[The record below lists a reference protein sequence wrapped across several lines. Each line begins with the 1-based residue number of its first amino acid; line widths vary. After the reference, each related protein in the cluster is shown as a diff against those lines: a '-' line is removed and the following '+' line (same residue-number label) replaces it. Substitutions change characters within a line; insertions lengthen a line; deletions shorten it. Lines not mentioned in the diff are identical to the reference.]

1 MFGKRP
7 GWLGIATLYAAV
19 LIIPV
24 VLYVFVYQGSRIDQA
39 TMRNFRALEAAA
51 KRIEEVLKN
60 MPKVATNSSLGVDQ
74 KLLKDISDLCS
85 SKESSNRD
93 SGEATSDKS
102 VCNVD
107 PVCPY
112 EKESCK
118 HDSGV
123 AEVARKLNVSID
135 KDGDK
140 SNIKAGLS
148 EVSKAACMLHKEVS
162 SYRDNLDF
170 KANLKRL
177 DRTVSTGKSTGE
189 TECRDGRSFIRDGN
203 LVSHDCRY
211 LRERNKQLYEA
222 LNKIK
227 DVKKEAVKVLI
238 GVLDLFG
245 VEISMP
251 IDDAFDD
258 ATRHLSMFF
267 DNHFIADAN
276 GQVIFHGDPLRSGHD
291 TLQPLG
297 VRAPFSRFA
306 KITDILDEPAAKS
319 VIPYSTSTQVPQME
333 APSKA
338 GFTHVGHSIVR
349 SVYVDDVELSVF
361 IHPFTIDKSLSYA
374 PDDTD
379 DSSMLYIAGVVRQA
393 SLAREAIRLRLG
405 AVVDA
410 TLMIAIL
417 LAILPIFRFWA
428 AGDRSILGHFG
439 LYGIGASAIGASALG
454 TTLIWGVVTKHSD
467 GEALDSRLIHISED
481 IRGTFL
487 RDLANTTSA
496 LKADVIC
503 MSNGDNCKQCG
514 HDLKKPEKILN
525 AFWCPPKSS
534 SKGQSDQLQDNPK
547 VWCPQDLPEY
557 ISKGSSSVNQGQNG
571 CGRFKVSFLLDKNG
585 RMESCRDYRHTRTSR
600 LDLSFR
606 NYFMNPKR
614 CHIWHLEE
622 SKGSDELRKFSELKA
637 LNGFILERIDSVVQG
652 RKEVVVSYPLVEASE
667 TKLGRGPG
675 AKHRM
680 APRRVVK
687 VAAAVARFESID
699 RPVLPPHFHYA
710 VVENESGKT
719 LFHSD
724 ADRVSV
730 SNFIDD
736 TGNDPAISAAMRTM
750 TSNDKIVLG
759 VNYDGMPIRAHIR
772 PLLEP
777 REVPWTLIVFREHRL
792 VDRMSSLST
801 SLSIISWLA
810 ITLLLIIVL
819 FAVLGPVRRK
829 CGYSAIS
836 PSVVLP
842 LVNCK
847 VATTALVTG
856 VAGLALSYIC
866 RDLALCIAVLLYISC
881 AAGLYYYAW
890 RHSSSNCSKRSCLA
904 LGKNDGDEGRKVGQ
918 GFRLLL
924 TLAKGKLSVMAAVIL
939 SLAIFPVLSFQF
951 YFQAQLSKGLA
962 MYLEE
967 KSINAMEEKVKDL
980 KEYADEFST
989 QPKPKDM
996 RSLLRSSVVGYN
1008 ESTENKMIE
1017 EYLSSS
1023 GCANKGNNCDRLKE
1037 GWAFDV
1043 LRPLIAYSSTSQAIM
1058 RYRAKSDGS
1067 NGIDSLPA
1075 AFDEVVGKMKDERK
1089 QNEDNSTSLVW
1100 LVSTL
1105 VIAVLLLFCFLCYS
1119 VVRTMFGHAKKIALL
1134 PCFYPEDEPDDG
1146 KPLRMQLVKWSD
1158 QDLDGLIKLWRK
1170 KFIVKIAKWDDVV
1183 QRWDWDIPAENYPK
1197 HGEGRTIYVVRS
1209 LREATRGMRAN
1220 ILAADL
1226 SQAMQQGTSIVL
1238 CSDVVPAYRLSP
1250 GASDHSDKTH
1260 LTWSSDWDDL
1270 TRDFE
1275 VRRLCRENA
1284 GNNEAECS
1292 KVREKCRC
1300 VEKVMHAEAK
1310 ANRDLEHVALEVAKQ
1325 ISKANE
1331 APNQDGQPTCSQLRD
1346 KALRQFR
1353 AAAQPRFKALWAVSS
1368 RDERLQLIALA
1379 RGGAPNIRQ
1388 SAAISSLANRGLI
1401 TTQDP
1406 LQLRS
1411 EAFGQFIKD
1420 DLTYE
1425 HELLAKWRRRG
1436 HGNWWG
1442 MTWLPLV
1449 VLAGLGLLFFVNS
1462 NPEAIATLAAIGA
1475 ALVGIAPVVTSLLR
1489 IGQSAPPTS
1498 SGED

>member
-74 KLLKDISDLCS
+74 KLLKDISDLYY

-118 HDSGV
+118 LDSGI

-140 SNIKAGLS
+140 SNIKADLS

-306 KITDILDEPAAKS
+306 KITDILTEPAAKS

-349 SVYVDDVELSVF
+349 SIYVDDVELSVF

-405 AVVDA
+405 TVVDA
-410 TLMIAIL
+410 TLVIAIL

-428 AGDRSILGHFG
+428 AGDRSILGRFG

-454 TTLIWGVVTKHSD
+454 TALIWGVVTKHSD
-467 GEALDSRLIHISED
+467 GAALDSRLVHISGNIHD
-481 IRGTFL
+481 AF
-487 RDLANTTSA
+487 RDDLMNTVKA

-503 MSNGDNCKQCG
+503 MSNEDNHKQGCR
-514 HDLKKPEKILN
+514 DPKNPKETLDAL
-525 AFWCPPKSS
+525 WCPPKSS
-534 SKGQSDQLQDNPK
+534 PESQLDQLQDNPK

-557 ISKGSSSVNQGQNG
+557 ASKGSSGVNQGQNDS
-571 CGRFKVSFLLDKNG
+571 GRFKVSFLLDKKG

-606 NYFMNPKR
+606 NYFKNPKR
-614 CHIWHLEE
+614 CDVWPLDKNIKN
-622 SKGSDELRKFSELKA
+622 SNLKA
-637 LNGFILERIDSVVQG
+637 LNGFFLERIDSVVQG
-652 RKEVVVSYPLVEASE
+652 RKEVVVSYPLVAASE

-687 VAAAVARFESID
+687 VAAAVAQFESID

-736 TGNDPAISAAMRTM
+736 TGNDPAIAAAMR
-750 TSNDKIVLG
+750 SNDNIVLD

-772 PLLEP
+772 PLLNP
-777 REVPWTLIVFREHRL
+777 NEVPWTLVVFRNHGL
-792 VDRMSSLST
+792 VDRVSSLST
-801 SLSIISWLA
+801 SLSIISWLV
-810 ITLLLIIVL
+810 ITLLLIIVIIAL
-819 FAVLGPVRRK
+819 VVVLRLVRRML
-829 CGYSAIS
+829 GYPAIR
-836 PSVVLP
+836 PSVL
-842 LVNCK
+842 LASVNRK
-847 VATTALVTG
+847 VATIS
-856 VAGLALSYIC
+856 VA
-866 RDLALCIAVLLYISC
+866 AVL
-881 AAGLYYYAW
+881 
-890 RHSSSNCSKRSCLA
+890 
-904 LGKNDGDEGRKVGQ
+904 
-918 GFRLLL
+918 F
-924 TLAKGKLSVMAAVIL
+924 
-939 SLAIFPVLSFQF
+939 SLAVLPVLAFQF
-951 YFQAQLSKGLA
+951 YFQTQLSKGLA

-967 KSINAMEEKVKDL
+967 ESIDSIREKRRDFQ
-980 KEYADEFST
+980 EYAGELSI
-989 QPKPKDM
+989 
-996 RSLLRSSVVGYN
+996 SLPPGAECDFLRNSVVGYN
-1008 ESTENKMIE
+1008 KYTENKIEKMIDVCT
-1017 EYLSSS
+1017 SDPS
-1023 GCANKGNNCDRLKE
+1023 CTNKGDSCGISKE
-1037 GWAFDV
+1037 SWAFDV
-1043 LRPLIAYSSTSQAIM
+1043 FRPLIAFSRTSHAIM
-1058 RYRAKSDGS
+1058 LYQARNDAPD
-1067 NGIDSLPA
+1067 DVASLPE
-1075 AFDEVVGKMKDERK
+1075 AFDNLLGKM
-1089 QNEDNSTSLVW
+1089 QGSDNSTSLFWFVF
-1100 LVSTL
+1100 TL
-1105 VIAVLLLFCFLCYS
+1105 GIAVLLLFCFLCYS

-1197 HGEGRTIYVVRS
+1197 HGEGRTVYVVRS
-1209 LREATRGMRAN
+1209 LREATRGIRAN

-1420 DLTYE
+1420 VLTYE

-1475 ALVGIAPVVTSLLR
+1475 ALVGIAPVATSLLR